1 MEIEL
6 LCDGINNR
14 NIFPATSSPARNTL
28 LAHRKRQKGGGS
40 VRKNYINLFS
50 VSANKTNIFRKSLI
64 YYRGGENENVR
75 KELQQIVCSKEAKCH
90 HSNRSFTGIVT
101 SGQFWRPFSCVGAI
115 FILFRLSSFSVL
127 SHYTAP
133 FLDRAGI
140 SLDPLLASVIIGV
153 FRLVSSLTAFAL
165 FAFVTKRTAFILGGF
180 TSTFGMLLGK

>member
-1 MEIEL
+1 MVY
-6 LCDGINNR
+6 
-14 NIFPATSSPARNTL
+14 F
-28 LAHRKRQKGGGS
+28 
-40 VRKNYINLFS
+40 
-50 VSANKTNIFRKSLI
+50 
-64 YYRGGENENVR
+64 RGGDNEKVR
-75 KELQQIVCSKEAKCH
+75 KELQEIVGSKKAKCNN
-90 HSNRSFTGIVT
+90 SKRSFIGIVT

-165 FAFVTKRTAFILGGF
+165 FAFVTKRKAFILGGF
-180 TSTFGMLLGK
+180 TSTFGMLVGK